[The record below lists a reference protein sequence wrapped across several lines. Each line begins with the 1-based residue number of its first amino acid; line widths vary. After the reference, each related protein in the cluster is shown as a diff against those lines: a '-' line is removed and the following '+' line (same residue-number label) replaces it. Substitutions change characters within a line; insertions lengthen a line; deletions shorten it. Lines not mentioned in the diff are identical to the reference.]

1 MHIIK
6 VKKMGYERGN
16 NNAGNWSGRGPYS
29 NLPPWQ
35 RPGWVYGR
43 GACHYLYGA
52 PYYMQTT
59 TPQDEATLLSQQK
72 TVVEAQIKAMH
83 ETHEK
88 IQARLKE
95 INK

>member
-1 MHIIK
+1 
-6 VKKMGYERGN
+6 
-16 NNAGNWSGRGPYS
+16 
-29 NLPPWQ
+29 
-35 RPGWVYGR
+35 
-43 GACHYLYGA
+43 
-52 PYYMQTT
+52 MQTT